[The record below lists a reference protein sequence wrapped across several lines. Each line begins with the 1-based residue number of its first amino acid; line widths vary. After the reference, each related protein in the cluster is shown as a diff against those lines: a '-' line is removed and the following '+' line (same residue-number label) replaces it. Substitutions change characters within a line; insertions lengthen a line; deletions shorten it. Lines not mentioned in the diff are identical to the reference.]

1 MNQSQSTTPT
11 NIDEEKQKSDP
22 NKYFPQTILAVSREE
37 YYGQDSQHQPLDL
50 TIIDAKTGEET
61 QLPKDLQGH
70 VFILSPAGSVVSE
83 KVSPQNQDEV
93 VWSSKDG
100 WTPLYNGD
108 GMVYRLS
115 FASNNA
121 QLKTRLVKAPC
132 YYADTATATAPK
144 DSLYR
149 KLAFNNIGISR
160 ASLGGLGFRNQLN
173 TAFLPFKTNKDPHER
188 LLVTWDTG
196 RPHEIDPET
205 LETLQPIGENR
216 QWENVV
222 PIPVP
227 LPFKQIMTSAH
238 PCFDPNTNEFFS
250 LNIGKSLWTMLS
262 LSRSLKE
269 RLLDNA
275 RALKEPVE
283 QLFFGFNLQKI
294 ILYLYNTFLLLL
306 QSIVAILS
314 FIEGLFQ
321 KFSQDNFI
329 HLFLWEGDKVP
340 IAQKWQ
346 IMLPRK
352 FLPGKRAIKI
362 DQTTHQMGLTEKY
375 IIIAESSFKF
385 SFEGL
390 LPYQRGFLAN
400 SLKILLADFLNY
412 DQLPYTKVYIID
424 REDLKKTNKNKIAK
438 VIAKEVVLTPEFSHY
453 VVDYDNPDNLITFHT
468 SHLPATDIAE
478 WLKVFDRSA
487 FDDRDR
493 DNIEDKYDDPDLT
506 SRVQKLSG
514 TVGSGLDISSLGC
527 FIIDGE
533 TGEILKSQEVFK
545 ESLTWTTAFYALR
558 DEQPTNKFTDIYWNN
573 WGAWPDLLTQRNVEE
588 YRHYPKEQRKIEVD
602 QVLKL
607 AYEGIAPSLCHIKI
621 DTKSNKEN
629 PQVNIE
635 IVDEYL
641 FAVPNPEENGS
652 TKHYLGTSAQF
663 VPRHKPENPP
673 ENYNAQTDGYIVCVV
688 LTSDEFLSESP
699 NNPKWSQT
707 SELWIFDAANL
718 KQGPLYKLSH
728 PKMNFGFTVHTTWL
742 REAKSSERV
751 EYDIK
756 GDFNYIIAQQ
766 SDKELRAAMQKLFDE
781 EVYPN
786 FS

>member
-1 MNQSQSTTPT
+1 MNQAQSTTPD
-11 NIDEEKQKSDP
+11 NLNEEYQKSDR

-37 YYGQDSQHQPLDL
+37 YYGQDYEHQPLDL

-61 QLPKDLQGH
+61 QLPEDLQGH
-70 VFILSPAGSVVSE
+70 VFILSPVGSVVSE
-83 KVSPQNQDEV
+83 KVSQQHQDQI

-115 FASNNA
+115 FANQNA
-121 QLKTRLVKAPC
+121 QLKSRLVKAPC
-132 YYADTATATAPK
+132 YYADKATAAAPQN
-144 DSLYR
+144 SSYSELT
-149 KLAFNNIGISR
+149 FNDIGISR

-173 TAFLPFKTNKDPHER
+173 TAFLPFKTDKDIHER

-205 LETLQPIGENR
+205 LETLQPIGEN
-216 QWENVV
+216 QDWENVV
-222 PIPVP
+222 PIPTP

-238 PCFDPNTNEFFS
+238 PCFDPKTNEFFS
-250 LNIGKSLWTMLS
+250 LNIGKSFWTMLS

-275 RALKEPVE
+275 RALKNPVK
-283 QLFFGFNLQKI
+283 QMFFGFNLQKI
-294 ILYLYNTFLLLL
+294 ILFIYDLFLLLL
-306 QSIVAILS
+306 QSIVAIIS
-314 FIEGLFQ
+314 FFEDLFQ
-321 KFSQDNFI
+321 LFSKNNFV

-362 DQTTHQMGLTEKY
+362 NQTTHQMGLTEKY
-375 IIIAESSFKF
+375 ILIAESSFKF

-390 LPYQRGFLAN
+390 LPYQRSSLVN
-400 SLKILLADFLNY
+400 SLKILLADFFNY
-412 DQLPYTKVYIID
+412 DQLPYTKVYIVN
-424 REDLKKTNKNKIAK
+424 REDLKKTNKNTIPK
-438 VIAKEVVLTPEFSHY
+438 VVAKEIVLTPEFSHY
-453 VVDYDNPDNLITFHT
+453 VVDYANPNNLITFHT

-478 WLKVFDRSA
+478 WLRIFDRSA

-493 DNIEDKYDDPDLT
+493 DDVEDKYDDPDLT
-506 SRVQKLSG
+506 SRIQKLSG
-514 TVGSGLDISSLGC
+514 TIGSGLDVSRLGC
-527 FIIDGE
+527 FIVDGE
-533 TGEILKSQEVFK
+533 AGKVIESQEVFNT
-545 ESLTWTTAFYALR
+545 SLTWSTAFYALR
-558 DEQPTNKFTDIYWNN
+558 DEQPTHKFTDIYWNS

-588 YRHYPKEQRKIEVD
+588 YENYPQRKVEVD
-602 QVLKL
+602 QVLQIT
-607 AYEGIAPSLCHIKI
+607 YQGVPSSLCHLRIN
-621 DTKSNKEN
+621 TESNKEN
-629 PQVNIE
+629 PQANIE

-641 FAVPNPEENGS
+641 FAISNQEQNGS

-663 VPRHKPENPP
+663 VPRTQPENPP
-673 ENYNAQTDGYIVCVV
+673 ENYNSQTDGYIICVV
-688 LTSDEFLSESP
+688 LTSDEFISESL

-707 SELWIFDAANL
+707 SELWVFDAVNL
-718 KQGPLYKLSH
+718 QQGPLYKLSH

-742 REAKSSERV
+742 KEAKSSDRV

-756 GDFNYIIAQQ
+756 NDFKDIINKQ
-766 SDKELRAAMQKLFDE
+766 SDQIRDTVQKLFDE
-781 EVYPN
+781 EVYPH
-786 FS
+786 FL